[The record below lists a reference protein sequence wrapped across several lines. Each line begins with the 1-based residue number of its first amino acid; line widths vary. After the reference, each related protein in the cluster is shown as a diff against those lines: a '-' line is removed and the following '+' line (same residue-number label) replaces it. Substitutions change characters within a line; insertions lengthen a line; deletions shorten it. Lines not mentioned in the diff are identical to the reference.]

1 MTKSALRVLDIM
13 EYIAEQRSGSTH
25 SQISAALG
33 IPKSSLTA
41 LLRDLVS
48 RGYLLFDPDTARFGI
63 GSHILSLSQAYL
75 RNLNLVTI
83 GQPIVSALFEKT
95 GEFSAFAIPKGLD
108 YVIICAESMPL
119 PLAHSLQIGE
129 RGPLFCSATGK
140 AILAFLSPDQRDSI
154 IAESDLRAFTAAT
167 KTDPVAIRTEL
178 LEVKKQRL
186 AFAREESLPGIV
198 AMATPVFNAVGHVI
212 GAMSVAT
219 PVSRFT
225 TEHEQETAAALHAAA
240 GALSE
245 RLGWREAA

>member
-13 EYIAEQRSGSTH
+13 EFIAEQRNGSTH
-25 SQISAALG
+25 TQIATALR

-41 LLRDLVS
+41 LLKDLVS

-63 GSHILSLSQAYL
+63 GSQILTLSQAYL
-75 RNLNLVTI
+75 RNLNIVKI

-140 AILAFLSPDQRDSI
+140 AILAFLPPEQRDSI
-154 IAESDLRAFTAAT
+154 IANSDLRAYTAAT
-167 KTDPVAIRTEL
+167 KTDPVAIRAEL
-178 LEVKKQRL
+178 LEVHRSQL
-186 AFAREESLPGIV
+186 AYAREESLPGIV
-198 AMATPVFNAVGHVI
+198 AMAAPVFNAAGHVV
-212 GAMSVAT
+212 GAVSVAT
-219 PVSRFT
+219 SVSRFSSRY
-225 TEHEQETAAALHAAA
+225 EQVTAEALKLAAAQF
-240 GALSE
+240 SE
-245 RLGWREAA
+245 LLGWRKAA